1 MNTLLDDAEHNVIGS
16 MIEQPRAVIP
26 IAAEI
31 LSQKDF
37 YSFRCGTIFAELL
50 EMLDA
55 GEEITF
61 ITVADRLNSEE
72 VSAADLVAM
81 SENALPSYV
90 KAHAQIIK
98 RESTRRFL
106 IEMMRQAI
114 TDLEAG
120 VDIADQAAHIGNL
133 IRKATDR
140 PVGRTMRELMQE
152 FIDDIV
158 IAEQGGA
165 DDDAMETGIVG
176 IDKRT
181 SVLFLKC
188 LVIIAGRPSMGK
200 TALMLN
206 IATHV
211 AKVGKSVLFFS
222 LETRDRALVS
232 RILSSESGINNSRVQ
247 TRRTLTT
254 SEADMLKQ
262 MAGEMMGLPL
272 AVKEIH
278 DWEKI
283 KATIRSEKFRDENL
297 SLVVIDYCQLIRV
310 SSRAERYLQIGE
322 ISSECK
328 ALAME
333 LDLCL
338 VLLSQLNRDLEKRQD
353 KHPLLSDLRESG
365 NLEQDADVV
374 LLLHRPCKYDQAAD
388 KRIVEIDCA
397 KNRDGAT
404 GNISDVRFDESIV
417 KFS

>member
-1 MNTLLDDAEHNVIGS
+1 
-16 MIEQPRAVIP
+16 
-26 IAAEI
+26 
-31 LSQKDF
+31 
-37 YSFRCGTIFAELL
+37 
-50 EMLDA
+50 
-55 GEEITF
+55 
-61 ITVADRLNSEE
+61 
-72 VSAADLVAM
+72 
-81 SENALPSYV
+81 
-90 KAHAQIIK
+90 
-98 RESTRRFL
+98 
-106 IEMMRQAI
+106 
-114 TDLEAG
+114 
-120 VDIADQAAHIGNL
+120 
-133 IRKATDR
+133 
-140 PVGRTMRELMQE
+140 
-152 FIDDIV
+152 
-158 IAEQGGA
+158 
-165 DDDAMETGIVG
+165 
-176 IDKRT
+176 
-181 SVLFLKC
+181 
-188 LVIIAGRPSMGK
+188 MGK

-262 MAGEMMGLPL
+262 MAAEMMALPI

-283 KATIRSEKFRDENL
+283 KANIRSEKFRDENL
-297 SLVVIDYCQLIRV
+297 SLVAIDYCQLIRV
-310 SSRAERYLQIGE
+310 NSRAERYLQIGE

-333 LDLCL
+333 LDLCV

-374 LLLHRPCKYDQAAD
+374 LLLHRPWKYDSAAD

-397 KNRDGAT
+397 KNRDGST
-404 GNISDVRFDESIV
+404 GNIPEVRFDESIV